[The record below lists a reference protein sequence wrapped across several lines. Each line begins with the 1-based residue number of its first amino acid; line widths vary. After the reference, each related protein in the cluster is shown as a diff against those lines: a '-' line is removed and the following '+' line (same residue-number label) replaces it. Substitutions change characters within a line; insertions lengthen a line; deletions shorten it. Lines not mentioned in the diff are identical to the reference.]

1 MKSIVRWWVA
11 SLVTI
16 ATFATGTWVSG
27 ALILPTFMKDSAIR
41 WGVAGGFGV
50 AVAALAA
57 LWGHSFA
64 SAVQPGELAPR
75 CDHGAGAKTVTTR
88 SGSTHNEIR
97 GGTFHR
103 QVIQSRDFSQETSVS
118 GTAPPQAPDPKTK
131 G

>member
-1 MKSIVRWWVA
+1 MKPIARWLVA

-16 ATFATGTWVSG
+16 ATFATGTWVSS
-27 ALILPTFMKDSAIR
+27 ALILSAFMKDSAIR

-50 AVAALAA
+50 TVSALAA

-64 SAVQPGELAPR
+64 SADQPAELAPR
-75 CDHGAGAKTVTTR
+75 CDQGAGAKTMTTR
-88 SGSTHNEIR
+88 SGSTHNEIS
-97 GGTFHR
+97 GGTFHG
-103 QVIQSRDFSQETSVS
+103 QVIQSRDFSQQTSVS